1 MRGFRNAP
9 GVSGHQFATNIL
21 ILLTL
26 GAVLFGSGCSGMVSA
41 SAGGNPGPLTIS
53 NVATTNATATGVAV
67 SWQTNNAASSQVEYG
82 STASYGS
89 TSPMDATMV
98 TSHQETLG
106 SLKPATLY
114 HYRVHSADAAN
125 TAAVSNDLTFT
136 TAADTTAPTVSITSP
151 VANAALSGIVSLMAS
166 ASDNVAVAN
175 VQFKVDNANTGT
187 AITAAPFT
195 YALNTATLSDGN
207 HILTAVATDTSGNAA
222 TSAGVPVKVNNAT
235 PAPSIASLNPTSGSV
250 GTSVTISG
258 ANFGATQTTSTVTF
272 NGIAATPTSWSA
284 ASISTTVPAG
294 ATTGNVVVTV
304 GGVASNGVSFTVQAD
319 TTAPVVTITAPVNN
333 ATVSSTITLA
343 ATASDPD
350 SAVSFVQF
358 LVDGTNTGAQLTAA
372 PYSLPLDTTTLANGT
387 HTLTAAAQDPAGN
400 KGTSAAVTITVS
412 NSMGT
417 GATGPLRALA
427 SNPRYFTDGSGKA
440 ILLSGS
446 HTWNNF
452 MDMGNSGATVA
463 TDFNAYVNFLKAHG
477 HSVTILWHKD
487 LPTLCGWA
495 AGGTWLQ
502 APPFQ
507 WQRSGPGNA
516 NDGQPKFDLT
526 KFDQAFFDRL
536 RARAVQLQ
544 QNGIYTIVQLFDG
557 RSLVS
562 YRCGG
567 SSDGYPLSGANNIN
581 GIDDGGGVGSMTMGA
596 PNAITAIQDA
606 YVQKVIDTLNDLPN
620 VLWEISE
627 EAPAGS
633 TWWQGHIISVIHSYE
648 AGKPFQHPV
657 GWPTLDT
664 WTTANDPTLYNSN
677 ADWVAPFALVS
688 PTSSCGTGMPACK
701 VNINDSDHSY
711 FPMWGDSAQANRQY
725 LWKNFTNGNSVIFM
739 DPYLVFAGASNGSW
753 TNRNNCDNNVAPA
766 HGVCSVPDA
775 RWDNFRNN
783 MGYTVSYG
791 KRMDLAK
798 MTPQGSLSSTGYCL
812 AQTPSIGA
820 EYLVYA
826 PNGGSFTVDLT
837 AMPGSRSL
845 NVEWLDPS
853 TGTTSAGGAVAGGA
867 TRTFTSLF
875 GGDAVL
881 YLVDAAGHS

>member
-1 MRGFRNAP
+1 MRGFRNAL

-125 TAAVSNDLTFT
+125 TAALSNDLTFT

-175 VQFKVDNANTGT
+175 VQFKVDNA
-187 AITAAPFT
+187 
-195 YALNTATLSDGN
+195 
-207 HILTAVATDTSGNAA
+207 
-222 TSAGVPVKVNNAT
+222 T

-258 ANFGATQTTSTVTF
+258 ANFGATQTTSTVTFNGIAATPTSWSAVSISTAVPAGATTGNVVVTVGGVASNGVNFAVNVPAPSITSLNPASGIIGTSVTIAGANFGAVQGTSTVKFNGIAAVPTSWGPASIVAPVPNGATTGNVVVTVGGVASNGMNFTVTVPGPSVTSLNPTSGVVGAPVTIAGANFGATQGTSTVMF

-446 HTWNNF
+446 QTWNSFQDTDQSTSPAAFNF
-452 MDMGNSGATVA
+452 T
-463 TDFNAYVNFLKAHG
+463 AYVNFLKSHG
-477 HSVTILWHKD
+477 HNTTILWRKD
-487 LPTLCGWA
+487 LPTYCNWG
-495 AGGTWLQ
+495 AGGTWH
-502 APPFQ
+502 
-507 WQRSGPGNA
+507 
-516 NDGQPKFDLT
+516 
-526 KFDQAFFDRL
+526 
-536 RARAVQLQ
+536 
-544 QNGIYTIVQLFDG
+544 
-557 RSLVS
+557 
-562 YRCGG
+562 
-567 SSDGYPLSGANNIN
+567 
-581 GIDDGGGVGSMTMGA
+581 M
-596 PNAITAIQDA
+596 
-606 YVQKVIDTLNDLPN
+606 
-620 VLWEISE
+620 
-627 EAPAGS
+627 
-633 TWWQGHIISVIHSYE
+633 
-648 AGKPFQHPV
+648 
-657 GWPTLDT
+657 
-664 WTTANDPTLYNSN
+664 
-677 ADWVAPFALVS
+677 APF
-688 PTSSCGTGMPACK
+688 P
-701 VNINDSDHSY
+701 
-711 FPMWGDSAQANRQY
+711 
-725 LWKNFTNGNSVIFM
+725 
-739 DPYLVFAGASNGSW
+739 
-753 TNRNNCDNNVAPA
+753 
-766 HGVCSVPDA
+766 
-775 RWDNFRNN
+775 
-783 MGYTVSYG
+783 
-791 KRMDLAK
+791 
-798 MTPQGSLSSTGYCL
+798 
-812 AQTPSIGA
+812 
-820 EYLVYA
+820 
-826 PNGGSFTVDLT
+826 
-837 AMPGSRSL
+837 
-845 NVEWLDPS
+845 
-853 TGTTSAGGAVAGGA
+853 
-867 TRTFTSLF
+867 
-875 GGDAVL
+875 
-881 YLVDAAGHS
+881 

>member
-1 MRGFRNAP
+1 
-9 GVSGHQFATNIL
+9 V
-21 ILLTL
+21 
-26 GAVLFGSGCSGMVSA
+26 
-41 SAGGNPGPLTIS
+41 TI
-53 NVATTNATATGVAV
+53 TGV
-67 SWQTNNAASSQVEYG
+67 
-82 STASYGS
+82 
-89 TSPMDATMV
+89 
-98 TSHQETLG
+98 
-106 SLKPATLY
+106 
-114 HYRVHSADAAN
+114 
-125 TAAVSNDLTFT
+125 
-136 TAADTTAPTVSITSP
+136 
-151 VANAALSGIVSLMAS
+151 
-166 ASDNVAVAN
+166 
-175 VQFKVDNANTGT
+175 
-187 AITAAPFT
+187 
-195 YALNTATLSDGN
+195 
-207 HILTAVATDTSGNAA
+207 
-222 TSAGVPVKVNNAT
+222 
-235 PAPSIASLNPTSGSV
+235 
-250 GTSVTISG
+250 
-258 ANFGATQTTSTVTF
+258 NFGATQGTSTVSF
-272 NGIAATPTSWSA
+272 NGTTATPTSWSA
-284 ASISTTVPAG
+284 ASIVVAVPTGATTGNVVVTVGGAASNGVSFTVTVPAPSITSLNPTTGLAGTSVTITGANFGAVQGTSTVKFNGTAGTPTSWSAASIVVAVPAG

-319 TTAPVVTITAPVNN
+319 TTPPVVTITAPANN
-333 ATVSSTITLA
+333 ATVSATITVA
-343 ATASDPD
+343 ATATDPD

-358 LVDGTNTGAQLTAA
+358 VVDGTNMGAPLTTA
-372 PYSLPLDTTTLANGT
+372 PYSLSWDTTTLANGT
-387 HTLTAAAQDPAGN
+387 HTLTAAAQDPSGN
-400 KGTSAAVTITVS
+400 KGTSAGVTITVS
-412 NSMGT
+412 NSVG

-446 HTWNNF
+446 HTWNDF

-477 HSVTILWHKD
+477 QNATILWHKD

-495 AGGTWLQ
+495 AGGTWMQ

-507 WQRSGPGNA
+507 WQRSGPGNG

-544 QNGIYTIVQLFDG
+544 QNGIYAIVQLFDG

-567 SSDGYPLSGANNIN
+567 SSDGYALSGANNIN

-596 PNAITAIQDA
+596 PNGITAIQDA

-633 TWWQGHIISVIHSYE
+633 SWWQGHMISVIHTYE
-648 AGKPFQHPV
+648 GSKPLQHPV

-664 WTTANDPTLYNSN
+664 WTTGNDATLYNSN

-688 PTSSCGTGMPACK
+688 PTSSCGSGTPACK

-711 FPMWGDSAQANRQY
+711 FPMWGDTAQGNRQY
-725 LWKNFTNGNSVIFM
+725 LWENFTNGNQVVFM

-766 HGVCSVPDA
+766 HGVCTVPDT

-798 MTPQGSLSSTGYCL
+798 MTPQGGLSSTGYCL
-812 AQTPSIGA
+812 AQTPTVGA

-826 PNGGSFTVDLT
+826 PNGGSFTVDLR

-853 TGTTSAGGAVAGGA
+853 TGTTSMSGAVVGGA
-867 TRTFTSLF
+867 TRTFTSPF

-881 YLVDAAGHS
+881 YLVDTAGHN

>member
-1 MRGFRNAP
+1 MRGFRNAL

-125 TAAVSNDLTFT
+125 TAALSNDLTFT

-304 GGVASNGVSFTVQAD
+304 GGVASNGVNFAVNVPAPSITSLNPASGIIGTSVTIAGANFGAVQGTSTVKFNGIAAVPTSWGPASIVAPVPNGATTGNVVVTVGGVASNGMNFTVTVPGPSVTSLNPTSGVVGAPVTIAGANFGATQGTSTVMFNGIAATPTSWSAASISTTVPAGATTGNVVVTVGGVASNGVSFTVQAD

-446 HTWNNF
+446 QTWNSFQDTDQSTSPAAFNF
-452 MDMGNSGATVA
+452 T
-463 TDFNAYVNFLKAHG
+463 AYVNFLKSHG
-477 HSVTILWHKD
+477 HNTTILWRKD
-487 LPTLCGWA
+487 LPTYCNWG
-495 AGGTWLQ
+495 AGGTWH
-502 APPFQ
+502 
-507 WQRSGPGNA
+507 
-516 NDGQPKFDLT
+516 
-526 KFDQAFFDRL
+526 
-536 RARAVQLQ
+536 
-544 QNGIYTIVQLFDG
+544 
-557 RSLVS
+557 
-562 YRCGG
+562 
-567 SSDGYPLSGANNIN
+567 
-581 GIDDGGGVGSMTMGA
+581 M
-596 PNAITAIQDA
+596 
-606 YVQKVIDTLNDLPN
+606 
-620 VLWEISE
+620 
-627 EAPAGS
+627 
-633 TWWQGHIISVIHSYE
+633 
-648 AGKPFQHPV
+648 
-657 GWPTLDT
+657 
-664 WTTANDPTLYNSN
+664 
-677 ADWVAPFALVS
+677 APF
-688 PTSSCGTGMPACK
+688 P
-701 VNINDSDHSY
+701 
-711 FPMWGDSAQANRQY
+711 
-725 LWKNFTNGNSVIFM
+725 
-739 DPYLVFAGASNGSW
+739 
-753 TNRNNCDNNVAPA
+753 
-766 HGVCSVPDA
+766 
-775 RWDNFRNN
+775 
-783 MGYTVSYG
+783 
-791 KRMDLAK
+791 
-798 MTPQGSLSSTGYCL
+798 
-812 AQTPSIGA
+812 
-820 EYLVYA
+820 
-826 PNGGSFTVDLT
+826 
-837 AMPGSRSL
+837 
-845 NVEWLDPS
+845 
-853 TGTTSAGGAVAGGA
+853 
-867 TRTFTSLF
+867 
-875 GGDAVL
+875 
-881 YLVDAAGHS
+881 